1 MVILPE
7 EYANGQGDLLNG
19 DPDNRSIE
27 VLLRQACPRLLHL
40 EGVDQPEGEV
50 HQDEQTHCLAAGMRF
65 LAFPE
70 KTTDMLTVWK
80 GF

>member
-1 MVILPE
+1 MFE
-7 EYANGQGDLLNG
+7 ERGKEGHDKRSGKEEQGDL
-19 DPDNRSIE
+19 
-27 VLLRQACPRLLHL
+27 QL

-50 HQDEQTHCLAAGMRF
+50 HQDEQTHCLAAGMRI

-80 GF
+80 GFETKI